1 MDRVDKVL
9 LVLPIL
15 PAFDL
20 LSTLFSLGRGG
31 QEVGVLARP
40 VLEQY
45 GVYGLFPLAA
55 SASVVFLVFMYAVI
69 RLRRQL
75 MEQCRFKWTRWIVMI
90 PVFWMFV
97 LQGVYV
103 STVVMNLMVPI
114 APTLSQMLTLRIGL
128 VGVYFLGIGT
138 FVRP

>member
-45 GVYGLFPLAA
+45 GVYGLFSLAA

-75 MEQCRFKWTRWIVMI
+75 MEQWRFKWTRWIVMI

-114 APTLSQMLTLRIGL
+114 APTLSQMFTLRIGL
-128 VGVYFLGIGT
+128 VGVYFLGVGT